1 VPRVGGPADK
11 LGNRFEL
18 TWAVLHALYCL
29 TTDAR
34 ITVES
39 IDEDLARGTEFA
51 FRDEGVVH
59 VHQVKRQ
66 LSGQYHWTIKAL
78 SKHDVWSTARHHVSQ
93 GRQYHFVS
101 MVSFGELVEL
111 TDRARESDDLETFSE
126 LSLSEAH
133 SALFKEL
140 SKVELL
146 GRPDIAW
153 TTLRGMHFEV
163 HDEVQVAKMN
173 QILAGQL
180 LVGAPGRVTA
190 LAIGDVLLS
199 SMSRSLTG
207 TKLIQALKPY
217 DIVPLN
223 AAARATVRQSISE
236 HAARWKRT
244 IDRELLN
251 PVIERPETSE
261 IIEALAAER
270 LVLVSGTAGGGK
282 SAVLDAVARQLVE
295 SGSIVLP
302 LRLDQLESFEST
314 FEMGEQLRFGA
325 SPVEAL
331 AQAAAGRD
339 AVLLIDQL
347 DAVSFASGRTPDNF
361 DAVLD
366 LIDEALAA
374 PAIRVILACRA
385 FDIENDHRIRNL
397 STRKDLLRVTV
408 APLTVEMVNKAVEA
422 MGLDATRLT
431 SSQRELLRTPF
442 NLVLLSGV
450 SSNDDALSFES
461 LDALFDDF
469 WSRKRERAA
478 LSRPALRFNEVVS
491 RVVNAMSDRLTLSIP
506 VEVLDDGE
514 LIKDA
519 HVLASEHLLAISDNR
534 VGFFHEAFFDYAF
547 ARLWMARTD
556 SMVNFLTAS
565 EQELFRRA
573 QVRQVLQYLS
583 ARDVQR
589 FRAEVDTLLRCSEI
603 RFHIKETV
611 LAVVAN
617 VAVPAADDVELMVE
631 IAATHPRWEERLWQ
645 QLRRP
650 QWFTQFN
657 AAGYLNRWL
666 DSPDED
672 LRNRAINFMMSSMRE
687 CPAAVAVLL
696 SARRESPHYG
706 AWVRW
711 LMRFADLQDNRELF
725 QLMLDAVRDGDFDG
739 DGHDLW
745 LAVDELGTKQ
755 PGWAIELLR
764 ARLIDH
770 HDALK
775 VGETGKIE
783 TLRLRDY
790 GLTQIVRDSAK
801 AEPQL
806 FAQTFVPYL
815 LDVMAATA
823 RPQDL
828 GEGPIRDN
836 HFAVRFPEEE
846 SDERDLDDALLTATG
861 RALEAAASCSPDSVR
876 ELLDALSADPH
887 ETAQYLLYRAMAAAG
902 ETYAEE
908 AAALLRR
915 GGGRLECGS
924 ASDSTWVARSLVVA
938 IAPHLSRESH
948 EGLEVMFRELQND
961 WENPRWRGATAFA
974 FLSALDESRLTE
986 VGRRKL
992 GELRRK
998 FGSESP
1004 TPPRR
1009 VMGGFVG
1016 SPIDHPAIE
1025 LMTDEQ
1031 WLTAMT
1037 KYDEDTTDWNTFT
1050 GGARELSQMLR
1061 ERLKEDPER
1070 FAKLALQIT
1079 PEMHPAYADS
1089 ILLGLG
1095 EAEASDS
1102 AAPHVYAAVRHLAGL
1117 GLSGADRWIG
1127 NALRRYLE
1135 DVPIDLVQLVLDRAV
1150 SSSDPKDDTPIF
1162 QRETKNGRTSAVDLR
1177 MDGINTARG
1186 SLAESLGDLI
1196 IHDEDGERTALVA
1209 PYLVALAGDPV
1220 LSVRTCVAHTVA
1232 AALRHSRQTAYEAFA
1247 VLVDADDALLATE
1260 PVQRLMMYIGNRDP
1274 DVVTPVIERMLAS
1287 SDDEVRKVGGVLACR
1302 AGIEWHRP
1310 DLLEQAVSG
1319 DANVRAGAASMAAH
1333 RITSDN
1339 PESSRRASQ
1348 TLMRLMDD
1356 DDEEVRQGLAEIAPT
1371 LQGHALRPHADL
1383 VIALIESQA
1392 YAHVTP
1398 QILIALQEATDR
1410 VDDLVL
1416 AAAKRFVTVLG
1427 KDAGD
1432 IRTGAAGDARY
1443 ISKLVVRALAQA
1455 RHEDQRSELL
1465 DVLDLLLEHG
1475 VYGIHEAIAPSE
1487 RR

>member
-1 VPRVGGPADK
+1 MPRVGGPADK

-18 TWAVLHALYCL
+18 TWAVLHGLYCL

-78 SKHDVWSTARHHVSQ
+78 TKHNVWATARHPVSQ

-101 MVSFGELVEL
+101 MVSSGELVEL
-111 TDRARESDDLETFSE
+111 TERARESDDLETFSE
-126 LSLSEAH
+126 LSLSEAQ

-140 SKVELL
+140 SKDELL

-163 HDEVQVAKMN
+163 HDEVQIAKVN

-180 LVGAPGRVTA
+180 LVGAPGRIAA
-190 LAIGDVLLS
+190 LAIGDVLIS
-199 SMSRSLTG
+199 SMSKSLTG
-207 TKLIQALKPY
+207 AKLIKALKPY
-217 DIVPLN
+217 DILPLT
-223 AAARATVRQSISE
+223 AAARATVRQSVSE
-236 HAARWKRT
+236 QAARWQRT

-251 PVIERPETSE
+251 PVIQRPETSE
-261 IIEALAAER
+261 IIDALAAER
-270 LVLVSGTAGGGK
+270 LVLVSGTAGAGK
-282 SAVLDAVARQLVE
+282 SAVLDAVAKRLID

-302 LRLDQLESFEST
+302 LRLDQLDSFDST
-314 FEMGEQLRFGA
+314 LQMGEQLRFGA

-361 DAVLD
+361 DAVVD
-366 LIDEALAA
+366 LIDEALSA
-374 PAIRVILACRA
+374 PGIRVILACRA
-385 FDIENDHRIRNL
+385 FDIENDHRIRIL
-397 STRKDLLRVTV
+397 SSREDLLRVTV
-408 APLTVEMVNKAVEA
+408 APLTEEMVNEAVDA
-422 MGLDATRLT
+422 MGLDATKLT

-450 SSNDDALSFES
+450 ASNDDALSFES

-469 WSRKRERAA
+469 WSRKRERAVQ
-478 LSRPALRFNEVVS
+478 SRPTLRFNDVVS
-491 RVVNAMSDRLTLSIP
+491 RVANTMSDRQTLSIP

-519 HVLASEHLLAISDNR
+519 HVLASEHLLAINDNR

-556 SMVNFLTAS
+556 SMVDFLTAS

-583 ARDVQR
+583 ARDVER
-589 FRAEVDTLLRCSEI
+589 FRAEVVTLLRSSEI
-603 RFHIKETV
+603 RFHIQETV

-617 VAVPAADDVELMVE
+617 LAAPEVDDVELMVA

-650 QWFTQFN
+650 QWFTQFH
-657 AAGYLNRWL
+657 AAGYLDRWL

-672 LRNRAINFMMSSMRE
+672 MRNLAVNFMGSSIRE
-687 CPAAVAVLL
+687 CPAAVTALL

-711 LMRFADLQDNRELF
+711 LVRFADLHDNRELF
-725 QLMLDAVRDGDFDG
+725 ELLLDAVRDGVFDG
-739 DGHDLW
+739 EGHDLW
-745 LAVDELGTKQ
+745 LAVHELGTKQ
-755 PGWAIELLR
+755 PAWAIELLR

-775 VGETGKIE
+775 FGETAKIE
-783 TLRLRDY
+783 ALGLRDY

-801 AEPQL
+801 AKPLL

-815 LDVMAATA
+815 RDVMAATA

-828 GEGPIRDN
+828 GDDPIRDN

-846 SDERDLDDALLTATG
+846 ADERDLDDALLTATS
-861 RALEAAASCSPDSVR
+861 RALEAAASSSPDSIR
-876 ELLDALSADPH
+876 DQLDALIADPH
-887 ETAQYLLYRAMAAAG
+887 DTAQYLLYRAMAAAG

-908 AAALLRR
+908 AAALLGQ
-915 GGGRLECGS
+915 GGGRLECGY
-924 ASDSTWVARSLVVA
+924 ASDSHWVARSLVVA
-938 IAPHLSRESH
+938 IAPHLSQDSH
-948 EGLEVMFRELQND
+948 ERLDVLFRDLQND
-961 WENPRWRGATAFA
+961 WENPKWRGTTAFA
-974 FLSALDESRLTE
+974 FISALDESRLTE
-986 VGRRKL
+986 EGRRKL
-992 GELRRK
+992 GEYQRK

-1004 TPPRR
+1004 TPPRG
-1009 VMGGFVG
+1009 VMGGFIG
-1016 SPIDHPAIE
+1016 SPIDRPAVE
-1025 LMTDEQ
+1025 LMTDKQ

-1037 KYDEDTTDWNTFT
+1037 KYDEDKTDWNTFT
-1050 GGARELSQMLR
+1050 GGARELSHMLQ
-1061 ERLKEDPER
+1061 ERLKQDPER
-1070 FAKLALQIT
+1070 FAMLALRIT

-1089 ILLGLG
+1089 ILLGLS

-1102 AAPHVYAAVRHLAGL
+1102 AAPHVFAAVRHLAAL
-1117 GLSGADRWIG
+1117 GHSGVDRWIG
-1127 NALRRYLE
+1127 NALRRYLK
-1135 DVPIDLVQLVLDRAV
+1135 DVPIDLVQLILDRAL
-1150 SSSDPKDDTPIF
+1150 SSADPKDGTPIF
-1162 QRETKNGRTSAVDLR
+1162 QRETKDGRASAGDLR

-1186 SLAESLGDLI
+1186 SLAESLGDLMI
-1196 IHDEDGERTALVA
+1196 QDEDGERTALIA
-1209 PYLVALAGDPV
+1209 PQLLALAGDPV

-1232 AALRHSRQTAYEAFA
+1232 AALRHARQTAYEAFA
-1247 VLVDADDALLATE
+1247 VLVEADDALLATDL
-1260 PVQRLMMYIGNRDP
+1260 VQRLMMYIGNKDP

-1287 SDDEVRKVGGVLACR
+1287 GDDEVRRAGGVLACR
-1302 AGIEWHRP
+1302 AAIEWDRP
-1310 DLLEQAVSG
+1310 ELLEQAIAG
-1319 DANVRAGAASMAAH
+1319 DANARAGAASMAAH
-1333 RITSDN
+1333 RMTSDN
-1339 PESSRRASQ
+1339 PESSRRASE
-1348 TLMRLMDD
+1348 TLMRLMEDD
-1356 DDEEVRQGLAEIAPT
+1356 DDAVRQALAEMAPS
-1371 LQGHALRPHADL
+1371 LRGHALRPHLDL

-1392 YAHVTP
+1392 YVHATP
-1398 QILIALQEATDR
+1398 QILLALQEATDR

-1416 AAAKRFVTVLG
+1416 AAAKRFVAVFG

-1432 IRTGAAGDARY
+1432 IRTGAARDAHY
-1443 ISKLVVRALAQA
+1443 ISELVVRALAQVRDA
-1455 RHEDQRSELL
+1455 AQRSELL

-1475 VYGIHEAIAPSE
+1475 VYGIHEAIAQSE